1 MKNTIYILITLVL
14 LSSCGPHRMKCGARG
29 ICKSSEKQTSEKPKK
44 TATIKV

>member
-1 MKNTIYILITLVL
+1 MKKAFYILITLVL

-29 ICKSSEKQTSEKPKK
+29 ICKSPEKQTLEKPTE